1 MSKFV
6 AGVTTPHFY
15 IGFSI
20 AHIREKS
27 NPFLQASG
35 LYGILTDSSLGKGV
49 VSTEKKGIKIAAQNR
64 KAFHDYFVE
73 DRYEAGIE
81 LFGTEVKSIRAG
93 TLNLKDSYCTVK
105 DGELFLHSMHI
116 SPYEKGNIFNK
127 DPVRTRRLLMHKR
140 EIRKLHALVKQD
152 GYALVPLSVYFKDAR
167 VKVEIGLCKGKK
179 NYDKREAAAKRDAG
193 REMDRALKA
202 RR

>member
-1 MSKFV
+1 ME
-6 AGVTTPHFY
+6 
-15 IGFSI
+15 
-20 AHIREKS
+20 RM
-27 NPFLQASG
+27 FLY
-35 LYGILTDSSLGKGV
+35 LKNLPIHGILYRISENFPAKE
-49 VSTEKKGIKIAAQNR
+49 VSPTEKKGVKIAAQNR

-105 DGELFLHSMHI
+105 DGELFVHSMHI

-140 EIRKLHALVKQD
+140 EIRKLHALIKQD
-152 GYALVPLSVYFKDAR
+152 GYTLVPLSVYFKDAR
-167 VKVEIGLCKGKK
+167 VKLEVGLCKGKK
-179 NYDKREAAAKRDAG
+179 NYDKREASAKRDAA
-193 REMDRALKA
+193 REIDRTMKERNRYSCPIPLQPSPWPTAA
-202 RR
+202 S